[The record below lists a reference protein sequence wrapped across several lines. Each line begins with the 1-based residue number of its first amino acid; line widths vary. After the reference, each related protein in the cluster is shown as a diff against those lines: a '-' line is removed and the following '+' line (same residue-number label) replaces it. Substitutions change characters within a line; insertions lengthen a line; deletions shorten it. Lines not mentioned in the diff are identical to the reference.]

1 MIIDP
6 TADQPPTRRH
16 ELLPS
21 NPTPS
26 SPRKR
31 KAKGT
36 PSAASASST
45 GFDTDQSLEDTAVA
59 QDREEPPLATPER
72 SDPSLTEDE
81 DDNDNDDEPKRNS
94 ALRAQ
99 DSSKPILQGL
109 TSDPNANPAASPPP
123 RRELPFL
130 RPQASH
136 HSPITSAASAKA
148 EQASGNNGDDG
159 DETSDDEL

>member
-1 MIIDP
+1 MIIP
-6 TADQPPTRRH
+6 TADQPATKRH
-16 ELLPS
+16 ALLHR
-21 NPTPS
+21 NPTSS

-45 GFDTDQSLEDTAVA
+45 GFDTDQSLEDATVA
-59 QDREEPPLATPER
+59 QEREEPPLATPER
-72 SDPSLTEDE
+72 SGPSVTEDE
-81 DDNDNDDEPKRNS
+81 DDNDDDDETKRNS

-99 DSSKPILQGL
+99 DSSKVISQGP
-109 TSDPNANPAASPPP
+109 TSNPNAKPAASPPP
-123 RRELPFL
+123 RRDLPFS

-136 HSPITSAASAKA
+136 HSPSTSATSAKA
-148 EQASGNNGDDG
+148 GQASGNNGDDG